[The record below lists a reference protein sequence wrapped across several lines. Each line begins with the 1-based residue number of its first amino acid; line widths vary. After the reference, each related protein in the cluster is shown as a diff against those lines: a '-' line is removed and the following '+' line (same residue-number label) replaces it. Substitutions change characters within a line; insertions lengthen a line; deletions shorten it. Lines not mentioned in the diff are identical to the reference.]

1 MNITNIDSINSFI
14 TSYEKTNDKYDNKTE
29 DINIANTRNNS
40 DYVDF
45 SINYSDDEVASVL
58 NNISN
63 AYDSED
69 IFGTNKTIFNSM
81 DKYGEILNG
90 INNNTNF
97 DDNTKTQL
105 TKILDNSFDFYTD
118 RQVAQFTGEVSG
130 LLNKAYYQVIS
141 YLENGKDIGIKG
153 DKLING
159 EEFQKNLKDMI
170 LSAKNFYRNNAN
182 ATKDDLEKFLGEKYA
197 HTSRVESLSYSD
209 IKELD
214 KAMNTINNSNL
225 DPSKLSREEYK
236 KKKEEATNVALVGL
250 KEDGASSILIDT
262 FEKAIK
268 QNKGSNARIDI
279 YNKLNDGFDK
289 QLKELNK
296 LKTKY
301 EEMLKSIKEA
311 KEKMEE
317 QYQKALEKLKH
328 DIFEMY
334 KMKISLNQ
342 VTKKDDPVEDLTKQH
357 AETMKDLEKEKVEV
371 DKDLKDINKSIKDI
385 TKEYDS
391 FNENPSS
398 YIDKYIEKELRG
410 KIE

>member
-14 TSYEKTNDKYDNKTE
+14 TSYEKTNDKSDNKTE
-29 DINIANTRNNS
+29 AINEINTPNNS

-58 NNISN
+58 KNISN
-63 AYDSED
+63 VYDSED
-69 IFGTNKTIFNSM
+69 ILGTNLTMFDSM
-81 DKYGEILNG
+81 DKYGDILKS
-90 INNNTNF
+90 INNNTKF

-105 TKILDNSFDFYTD
+105 TKILDNSFDFYTN
-118 RQVAQFTGEVSG
+118 RQIAQFTGEVSG
-130 LLNKAYYQVIS
+130 LFNKAYYQVLS

-159 EEFQKNLKDMI
+159 EEFQKNLKDVI
-170 LSAKNFYRNNAN
+170 LSARNFYKNNAN

-209 IKELD
+209 IKALD

-236 KKKEEATNVALVGL
+236 KKKEEAANAALVGL
-250 KEDGASSILIDT
+250 KKDGASSILIDT

-279 YNKLNDGFDK
+279 YNKLNDVFDK

-301 EEMLKSIKEA
+301 EEMLKNIKEA

-317 QYQKALEKLKH
+317 QYKKAIEKLKH

-334 KMKISLNQ
+334 KMKSSLKQ
-342 VTKKDDPVEDLTKQH
+342 VTEKDDPVEDLTKQH
-357 AETMKDLEKEKVEV
+357 NETMKDLEKEKVEV
-371 DKDLKDINKSIKDI
+371 EKDLKDINKSIKDLA
-385 TKEYDS
+385 KEYDS
-391 FNENPSS
+391 FKENPSA
-398 YIDKYIEKELRG
+398 YIDKYIEQELNG